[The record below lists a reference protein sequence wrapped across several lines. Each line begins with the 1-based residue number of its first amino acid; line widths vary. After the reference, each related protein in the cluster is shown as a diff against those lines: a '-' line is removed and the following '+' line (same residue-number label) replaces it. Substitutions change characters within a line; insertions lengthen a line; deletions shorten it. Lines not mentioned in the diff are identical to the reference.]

1 MRCSQTRIHSALPFT
16 APPLLF
22 VCRLPP
28 IFIATQPVINTVGY
42 TSKTLE
48 ENTWYL
54 VANNFESV
62 SSGAI
67 DVQNFVSG
75 LTATDDAST
84 APVIQYWNGTKLE
97 TLYYLQYLWDPV
109 TEKDVAEGWGN
120 VEFEVVHWTMDPG
133 VACWLKVK
141 SGPQTV
147 TCSGQVVSL
156 AEKEASITTA
166 WQLVG
171 SPYPIAVTLNTAA
184 VDCSGL
190 TATDD
195 ASTAPV
201 IQYWNG
207 TKLETIYYL
216 QYLWDPVAE
225 KDVAEGWGNVEFE
238 TVNKTFEVCEGFWV
252 KTKSGTGTI
261 KFSR

>member
-1 MRCSQTRIHSALPFT
+1 MKKLIAIAAAAACGAALAAVESPN
-16 APPLLF
+16 
-22 VCRLPP
+22 
-28 IFIATQPVINTVGY
+28 IVGY
-42 TSKTLE
+42 TTKTLE

-54 VANNFESV
+54 VANNFESI

-67 DVQNFVSG
+67 DVQNFV
-75 LTATDDAST
+75 
-84 APVIQYWNGTKLE
+84 
-97 TLYYLQYLWDPV
+97 
-109 TEKDVAEGWGN
+109 
-120 VEFEVVHWTMDPG
+120 
-133 VACWLKVK
+133 
-141 SGPQTV
+141 
-147 TCSGQVVSL
+147 
-156 AEKEASITTA
+156 
-166 WQLVG
+166 
-171 SPYPIAVTLNTAA
+171 
-184 VDCSGL
+184 SGL